1 MAVSHLDEGNVEKAV
16 EAIDAEQAIAETDKD
31 AGLKAGFNALNNL
44 NFAMIRA
51 KATEMLS
58 EMR

>member
-44 NFAMIRA
+44 NFAMIRV
-51 KATEMLS
+51 
-58 EMR
+58 RRRRC